1 MSKNNFKF
9 SILGNP
15 NSGKSAVF
23 NLITGLNQKVS
34 NYPGI
39 TVEKHSSLIS
49 LENKNISIDDY
60 PGTYSTKSQSIDEA
74 AVRDTVF
81 KWIESK
87 ELRPDGIIYVADI
100 TNLRRNLYFF
110 SQLLPLNIPIILLLN
125 MSDLINPADILSIE
139 KLKKEFK
146 IFDIISFSA
155 LKKQGLKE
163 LRRSM
168 VDLLS
173 NESKSKNTFL
183 SLSSENRKLLK
194 PIIGILKKSID
205 ASKEVIE
212 DLSLSI
218 FSSESFCKSSFFS
231 NSIKDKVLKERKN
244 ILSKIST
251 NMSKTINTLESDL
264 RYGFIDEILFNSNFK
279 EKNQI
284 EDKTK
289 SEKIDKFLTHPVFG
303 PFLYIGILYFIFQS
317 IFTFASIPM
326 DFIDGIVSSFGNFV
340 YDSLPN
346 SLFRDLIVDGIIAGV
361 GGIVIFL
368 PQIIILML
376 FMIVLE
382 DTGYMTRV
390 TFMTDKYMR
399 MIGLH
404 GKSILPI
411 MSGYACAI
419 PGIISSRTIDSWKER
434 LVTILVLPLIS
445 CSARLPVYVLM
456 ISAFIPQIYIYD
468 FIGLQ
473 GFVMVCMYFL
483 GTITAFILAK
493 VFSKFLSE
501 KSNPS
506 FIMEIPPYRLPIL
519 KSVLKQLINRSKL
532 FLVNAGKIIML
543 ISIILW
549 FLVSFPKHNG
559 ESVSIKDSYA
569 GKVGQLIEPVIK
581 PLGFDWKIGIGLIT
595 SFAAREVVVSTLS
608 TIYNVEDDG
617 ENMVNLKE
625 AMKNDIN
632 PATGKNVF
640 TPLVAISIM
649 VFYVYAAQCVAT
661 FAIVKTETNTW
672 KWPIFMIA
680 YMTLLAYVMSFLVY
694 NFGRYFGYS

>member
-39 TVEKHSSLIS
+39 TVEKHSSIIS

-125 MSDLINPADILSIE
+125 MSDLINPADILSIQ

-155 LKKQGLKE
+155 LRRQGLKE
-163 LRRSM
+163 LRKSM
-168 VDLLS
+168 VDLLR
-173 NESKSKNTFL
+173 NKSKSKNTFL

-194 PIIGILKKSID
+194 PIIDILKNSID
-205 ASKEVIE
+205 ASKELIE

-231 NSIKDKVLKERKN
+231 HSIKDKVLRERKN

-251 NMSKTINTLESDL
+251 SMSKTINTLESDL

-279 EKNQI
+279 DRSQI

-289 SEKIDKFLTHPVFG
+289 SEKLDKFLTHSIFG

-340 YDSLPN
+340 YNNLPDSL
-346 SLFRDLIVDGIIAGV
+346 LRDLIVDGIIAGV

-376 FMIVLE
+376 FMIILE

-390 TFMTDKYMR
+390 TFMSDKYMR
-399 MIGLH
+399 MMGLH

-434 LVTILVLPLIS
+434 LVTILILPLIS

-506 FIMEIPPYRLPIL
+506 FVMEIPPYRLPIL

-632 PATGKNVF
+632 PVTGKNVF

-680 YMTLLAYVMSFLVY
+680 YMTLLAYIMSFLVY
-694 NFGRYFGYS
+694 NLGQYFGFS